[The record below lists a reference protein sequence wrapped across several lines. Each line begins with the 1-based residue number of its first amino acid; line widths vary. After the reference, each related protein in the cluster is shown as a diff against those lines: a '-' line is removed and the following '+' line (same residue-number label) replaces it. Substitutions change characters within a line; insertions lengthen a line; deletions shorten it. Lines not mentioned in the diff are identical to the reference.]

1 MLVQAGI
8 VWVFNSQFA
17 IIAVPVAGGVIGALY
32 QSWRAVLNYKRE
44 VMRKMKEYTL
54 EYSLT
59 KNNAHIEARTQ
70 LANIFE
76 PATRSARRVS
86 LEQINEKI
94 EKDPQVQSMI
104 RLLFNHW
111 ENMSLAIHHRIAHEE
126 TAFEMVSARLVN
138 TVHQYGAY
146 IENVQST
153 NPRSYRHLVRLA
165 KSWNKR
171 VGKHKPLFQKQ
182 L

>member
-8 VWVFNSQFA
+8 VGVFNSQMA
-17 IIAVPVAGGVIGALY
+17 IIAIPVAGGVIGALY
-32 QSWRAVLNYKRE
+32 QSWRVVVNYKSE

-59 KNNAHIEARTQ
+59 KDTAHIDARTH
-70 LANIFE
+70 LAHIFE
-76 PATRSARRVS
+76 PATRSARRLS

-94 EKDPQVQSMI
+94 DNDSSVQSKI

-111 ENMSLAIHHRIAHEE
+111 ENMSLAIHHKIAHEE

-138 TVHQYGAY
+138 TVYQYGAY

-171 VGKHKPLFQKQ
+171 VGKHKPLFKSHI
-182 L
+182 